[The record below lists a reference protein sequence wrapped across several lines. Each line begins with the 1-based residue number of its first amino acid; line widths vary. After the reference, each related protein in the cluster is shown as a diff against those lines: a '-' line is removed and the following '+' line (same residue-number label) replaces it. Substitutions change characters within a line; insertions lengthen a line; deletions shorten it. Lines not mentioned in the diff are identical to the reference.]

1 MTPMAKSNLLKTQ
14 DVTFLD
20 LIGNGKKYRVPSF
33 QRDYAWEE
41 EQWEDLWND
50 IQELLQAPGTNHYM
64 GALVVKALSEREF
77 QIIDGQQRIATLS
90 VLVLAV
96 IQCLHHLPGDEATR
110 NANAERAMGLRQ
122 DFIGKKDSASLL
134 HSSKLFLNAT
144 NDGFYQDY
152 LVQLRKPSN
161 PRGLAKSNQLLW
173 QCFNWFGKRLTES
186 GLVGESLARLVSD
199 TLAWQLQF
207 IRITVEDDFSAYT
220 VFETLNARGLEL
232 SSTDLLKNYMFSLVP
247 TPTDL
252 DALQRRWQHLIGTI
266 KHERFPDFLRYHL
279 LCQSPQ
285 IRKQRLFKKVR
296 EEVKTSADVFA
307 LIDALEQRADLF
319 AAMDDTSHEYWTDR
333 PAAKP
338 YVRDLQLFGV
348 RQHMPLVFAAW
359 ERMSA
364 DDFTRVLKLLCML
377 SVRYTVIGSLNTNE
391 LEPVYHRAAK
401 ALLDGAGRTPAEVFA
416 QLRSVYVDDD
426 KFVRDFSHKEMDT
439 TGRRKKV
446 VKYLLC
452 ALESDASGASLDWE
466 SDHSTIE
473 HILPENPSAQWDEA
487 FNPDRQKDFIYRLGN
502 LMLLEQSINRE
513 CQNGSFEDKKPQYE
527 RSSYAAANA
536 LGHSDQ
542 ADWSPAL
549 LTLRQERMAQRA
561 AHVWRSDFV

>member
-1 MTPMAKSNLLKTQ
+1 MAKSNLLKTQ

-50 IQELLQAPGTNHYM
+50 IQELLSAPGSFHYM
-64 GALVVKALSEREF
+64 GALVVEAVSDREF
-77 QIIDGQQRIATLS
+77 QIIDGQQRVATLS
-90 VLVLAV
+90 VLALAV
-96 IQCLHHLPGDEATR
+96 IDRLQQLPGDEATKA
-110 NANAERAMGLRQ
+110 ANAERASELRKR
-122 DFIGKKDSASLL
+122 FIGEKDPASLL
-134 HSSKLFLNAT
+134 QSSKLFLNDT
-144 NDGFYQDY
+144 DDGFYQDY
-152 LVQLRKPSN
+152 LVQLRTPGN
-161 PRGLAKSNQLLW
+161 PRGLPKSNRMLW
-173 QCFNWFGKRLTES
+173 QCFVWFQKRLLDS
-186 GLVGESLARLVSD
+186 GLEGEALARLLSD
-199 TLAWQLQF
+199 TVARQLLF
-207 IRITVEDDFSAYT
+207 ILITVEDDISAYT

-232 SSTDLLKNYMFSLVP
+232 SSTDLLKNFLFSRVP
-247 TPTDL
+247 VRTDL
-252 DALQRRWQHLIGTI
+252 DALQRRWRQMIGKV

-279 LCQSPQ
+279 LCKSPQ

-296 EEVKTSADVFA
+296 EEVKTSSDVFA
-307 LIDALEQRADLF
+307 LMDALEQRADLF
-319 AAMDDTSHEYWTDR
+319 AAMDDTAHEFWLDR

-364 DDFTRVLKLLCML
+364 DDFTRVLKLLCVL

-401 ALLDGAGRTPAEVFA
+401 ALLDGAVRTPAEVFA
-416 QLRSVYVDDD
+416 QLRSVYVDDE

-446 VKYLLC
+446 LKYLLC
-452 ALESDASGASLDWE
+452 ELESDASGKHHDWE
-466 SDHSTIE
+466 SDTGTIE
-473 HILPENPSAQWDEA
+473 HILPENPSAQWDEP

-502 LMLLEQSINRE
+502 LMLLEPTINRQ
-513 CQNGSFEDKKPQYE
+513 CQNGSFEDKRTEYG
-527 RSSYAAANA
+527 RSSYATAQA
-536 LGHSDQ
+536 LGLSDQ
-542 ADWSPAL
+542 ADWSPTILAM
-549 LTLRQERMAQRA
+549 RQERMAQRA